1 MPPEGSGE
9 PSRRVRVTPVT
20 HEARGVGR
28 CRGVPAVRGSQ
39 TGRRTVGSGRQA
51 PPRGGARCDRAGD
64 QLSEQGTAAPAGHA
78 HRESPEERRAR
89 YDADEVHSL
98 RERVA
103 ATRWRRRLAARR
115 SVNHGYRV
123 GVGIVGGLIT
133 ALGLATIPLP
143 GPGWLTV
150 IAGLFVLATEFT
162 WAERLL
168 EFTKKHVKRWTDWVS
183 AQPVWVRLLIAAA
196 TAAFVYGV
204 LVVTLHVMGV
214 PDWVPGWVPLWR

>member
-1 MPPEGSGE
+1 M
-9 PSRRVRVTPVT
+9 R
-20 HEARGVGR
+20 
-28 CRGVPAVRGSQ
+28 
-39 TGRRTVGSGRQA
+39 
-51 PPRGGARCDRAGD
+51 
-64 QLSEQGTAAPAGHA
+64 
-78 HRESPEERRAR
+78 
-89 YDADEVHSL
+89 SL

-103 ATRWRRRLAARR
+103 DTRWRRRLAARR
-115 SVNHGYRV
+115 TLNHSYRV
-123 GVGIVGGLIT
+123 AVGIVGGVIV
-133 ALGLATIPLP
+133 AVGLATIPLP

-150 IAGLFVLATEFT
+150 IAGLVVLASEFT

-183 AQPVWVRLLIAAA
+183 TQSMWVRLLIAAA